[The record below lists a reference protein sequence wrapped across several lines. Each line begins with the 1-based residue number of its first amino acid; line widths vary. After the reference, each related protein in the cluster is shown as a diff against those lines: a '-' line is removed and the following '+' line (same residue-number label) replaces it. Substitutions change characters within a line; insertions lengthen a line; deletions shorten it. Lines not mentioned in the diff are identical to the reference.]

1 MQRQRRFRG
10 LRDAASAATLLGA
23 ALTLALPPAPA
34 TGGRLIGS
42 VLLTLLLAAIAI
54 EFLPLNFPDR
64 TGVTLTALPTILLW
78 HDAGPFVAAV
88 VAGGTISIVH
98 ASRRQPAPVLCA
110 AVAIVAVWAADG
122 AAAASQVI
130 VPHTISG
137 VGIAGGNVP
146 WVAIAVFGVAFSLV
160 AAALGAILLGAG
172 HGPFEPIASLLMAP
186 LAIVL
191 IELIDQRGQDLLP
204 LLMVSFGGILLLV
217 RSSVNVA
224 TLHRRVTLLARRNED
239 IAQALAVER
248 DTIAAVVAFSGDGIF
263 TVDGTLRIR
272 HFNPALAALTGQP
285 VENAVGRAAEDV
297 LGPHH
302 GLAIVDGLLRQ
313 ALREGRAVRVNSTL
327 DRPEGQRELTTTYS
341 VIPDPGGRVAL
352 GVGVV
357 RDVTQER
364 EEARL
369 REDYFSLVTHDLR
382 NPLTA
387 IIGYTHLLDR
397 ELTAALGDDAPVRR
411 RIKQIDGAN
420 ERLLRLV
427 NNLLELQRIETGH
440 ELLRPETVPL
450 RPLLE
455 EVVAEFGD
463 AATARDQQL
472 DASGPNLLALADRTW
487 AREIL
492 TNLVSNAIKYTPP
505 GGTISL
511 SVECRDGFAA
521 VDVADTGYG
530 LIPDELERLFTKF
543 FRSKRPEMR
552 ASSGT
557 GLGLALAKSM
567 AARMG
572 GDITVRSAVGVGSVF
587 TVLLPLTYG
596 AVIAPSPGTAADD
609 TAPKAVTMSLSNP

>member
-1 MQRQRRFRG
+1 MQRQRQFWG
-10 LRDAASAATLLGA
+10 LRDAASAATLVGA
-23 ALTLALPPAPA
+23 TLTLVLSAPA
-34 TGGRLIGS
+34 TGERPIGS
-42 VLLTLLLAAIAI
+42 VLLTLLCAAIAI
-54 EFLPLNFPDR
+54 EALPLNFPDR
-64 TGVTLTALPTILLW
+64 IGVTLTALPATLLW

-98 ASRRQPAPVLCA
+98 AWRRQPTPILRA

-122 AAAASQVI
+122 LAAASQII
-130 VPHTISG
+130 VPPTISG
-137 VGIAGGNVP
+137 VGIAGGNAP
-146 WVAIAVFGVAFSLV
+146 WVAIAVFGGAFSLV

-172 HGPFEPIASLLMAP
+172 RGPFEPISSLIMAP

-191 IELIDQRGQDLLP
+191 IELVDRRGEDLLP
-204 LLMVSFGGILLLV
+204 LLLVSVGGILLLV

-224 TLHRRVTLLARRNED
+224 TLHRRVSLLARRNEE
-239 IAQALAVER
+239 IAQALTVER
-248 DTIAAVVAFSGDGIF
+248 DTIAAVVAYSGDGIF

-272 HFNPALAALTGQP
+272 HVNPALAALTGQS
-285 VENAVGRAAEDV
+285 EEGAVGRAAADV
-297 LGPHH
+297 LGPNHSP
-302 GLAIVDGLLRQ
+302 AIVGDLLRQ
-313 ALREGRAVRVNSTL
+313 ALREGRAVRVDSIL

-341 VIPDPGGRVAL
+341 VIPDPDGSLAL

-387 IIGYTHLLDR
+387 IIGYTYLLDR
-397 ELTAALGDDAPVRR
+397 ELTAALGDDAPARR

-420 ERLLRLV
+420 ARLLRLV
-427 NNLLELQRIETGH
+427 NNLLELQRIESGH

-450 RPLLE
+450 RPLLD

-463 AATARDQQL
+463 AAASRDQRL
-472 DASGPNLLALADRTW
+472 DVSGPELPALADRTW
-487 AREIL
+487 VHEIL
-492 TNLVSNAIKYTPP
+492 ANLVSNAVKYTPP

-511 SVECRDGFAA
+511 SLEYHDGFAA
-521 VDVADTGYG
+521 VNVADTGYG
-530 LIPDELERLFTKF
+530 LVPDELERLFTKF
-543 FRSKRPEMR
+543 FRSKRPELR
-552 ASSGT
+552 ASNGT

-572 GDITVRSAVGVGSVF
+572 GDITVRSTVGVGSVF
-587 TVLLPLTYG
+587 TVLLPLT
-596 AVIAPSPGTAADD
+596 SGTAVPLPESAARDAA
-609 TAPKAVTMSLSNP
+609 APEAISMSLSRP